1 MFDALS
7 PTDIISLV
15 LLILIAVI
23 VLRQALAGGRSY
35 APTAGRGSSLSGGA
49 GLEPDLWLQAEP
61 PTDTNDP
68 VLLSRHPG
76 SHYVG
81 PEQAAL
87 ALAML
92 DDAQS
97 FAEVGGHVPADLSLF
112 LDQSFPS
119 DHLGSNDPAA
129 LASLVLL
136 DPTARFAEE
145 VSDEPPHPALAALR
159 GLALAS
165 VLLALLYR
173 LIFF

>member
-7 PTDIISLV
+7 APDIISLV

-23 VLRQALAGGRSY
+23 VLRQALAGGRLR
-35 APTAGRGSSLSGGA
+35 APTAGRGASLRGGA
-49 GLEPDLWLQAEP
+49 GLEPEFWFQTDP

-68 VLLSRHPG
+68 VLLSRHPD
-76 SHYVG
+76 SHFVG

-87 ALAML
+87 AVTML
-92 DDAQS
+92 DEAQS
-97 FAEVGGHVPADLSLF
+97 FAEVSGHIPADLSLF
-112 LDQSFPS
+112 LDHPS
-119 DHLGSNDPAA
+119 PPDHLGSNDPAA

-145 VSDEPPHPALAALR
+145 VSDEPPHPALATLR
-159 GLALAS
+159 GLAIVLI
-165 VLLALLYR
+165 LLALLYR